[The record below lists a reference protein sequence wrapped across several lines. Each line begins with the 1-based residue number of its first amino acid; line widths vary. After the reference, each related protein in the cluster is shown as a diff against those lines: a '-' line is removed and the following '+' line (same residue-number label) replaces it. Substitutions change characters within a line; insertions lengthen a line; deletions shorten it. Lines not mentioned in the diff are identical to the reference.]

1 MQFYNIKDKKILN
14 PPENKKKKRKPEV
27 NMATVKLEEN
37 EEIL

>member
-14 PPENKKKKRKPEV
+14 PPENKKKRKPEV